1 MVKYFSESWWITVN
15 LGIRQ
20 MKIENKGHYF
30 REDITF
36 TREEERKETETE
48 MERGG
53 GKRKEREARKEREEK
68 KNMMK
73 SESWK
78 RFLD

>member
-1 MVKYFSESWWITVN
+1 MKAGGITVN

-36 TREEERKETETE
+36 TREEERRETETE

-53 GKRKEREARKEREEK
+53 GKRKERQAGREREEK
-68 KNMMK
+68 KK
-73 SESWK
+73 IW
-78 RFLD
+78 